1 MVHLYTMM
9 KTESY
14 ILGQGIYLDKNNLG
28 RKKKKK
34 CFYEYDMLIGCPYN
48 QSGKEV

>member
-28 RKKKKK
+28 RKKKKSVSMSMT
-34 CFYEYDMLIGCPYN
+34 C
-48 QSGKEV
+48 